1 MTTERGAQDKNL
13 VTERASKGG
22 KARAKALTPEERSE
36 SARRAVQA
44 RWSKSKG
51 GPQIIVSVEAQ
62 ETPEYTTEVIKRGN
76 PITVTGEQSWSVNL
90 LSSAIMLSETESY
103 TQ

>member
-36 SARRAVQA
+36 SAQ
-44 RWSKSKG
+44 G